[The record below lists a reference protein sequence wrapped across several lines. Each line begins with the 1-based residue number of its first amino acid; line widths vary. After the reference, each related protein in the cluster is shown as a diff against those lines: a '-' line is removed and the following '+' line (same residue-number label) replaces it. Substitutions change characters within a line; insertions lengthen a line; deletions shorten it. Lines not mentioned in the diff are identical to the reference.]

1 MVIDRLSI
9 RDRPSGQPVMHQKWG
24 KLLFM
29 HWRIDADLLRPLIP
43 AGLEIDTFDGSAW
56 IAIVPFTMWDIRAFP
71 PYVPP
76 LPGLN
81 AMHELNVR
89 TYVHLNGTPGVWF
102 FSLDCNNAAAV
113 LGARTFYYLP
123 YYNAEITLEQRN
135 STISYSLK
143 RTDEPVANFEAT
155 WNIGVP
161 LPTSKEDSLEFFLT
175 ERYCLFSEHKG
186 NLYQSRIHHQSWPLQ
201 SATLDGHS
209 STMIEVLNLP
219 EPDKFHCSTTPKQ
232 SRSTSGCFKNNNCA
246 CSYSETPRIIRSGRG
261 PCPRLAEAILAR
273 SQVRNRW
280 KSGDRVPFLT

>member
-56 IAIVPFTMWDIRAFP
+56 IGIIPFTMWDIRAFP
-71 PYVPP
+71 PYVPRV
-76 LPGLN
+76 PGLN

-123 YYNAEITLEQRN
+123 YYNAEIALEQRN

-155 WNIGVP
+155 WNLGVP

-186 NLYQSRIHHQSWPLQ
+186 NLYQSRIHHQSWALQ
-201 SATLDGHS
+201 TATLVGHS

-219 EPDKFHCSTTPKQ
+219 EQDVPLLH
-232 SRSTSGCFKNNNCA
+232 
-246 CSYSETPRIIRSGRG
+246 Y
-261 PCPRLAEAILAR
+261 AEAIA
-273 SQVRNRW
+273 VA
-280 KSGDRVPFLT
+280 